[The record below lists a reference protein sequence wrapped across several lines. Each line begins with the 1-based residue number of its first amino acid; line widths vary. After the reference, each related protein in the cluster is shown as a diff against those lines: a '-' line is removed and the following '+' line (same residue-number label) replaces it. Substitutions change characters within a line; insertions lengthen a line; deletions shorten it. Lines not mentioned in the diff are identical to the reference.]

1 MHIKMTLE
9 LIGKLVLETVSIGQI
24 LTNISVFLLVDD
36 KYISEIFVYLSM
48 LIHIND
54 IELQTNLPMKFR
66 SLKLI
71 CQ

>member
-1 MHIKMTLE
+1 MTLE